1 MNINNNILWEVF
13 YMLFVFNKDKLIS
26 YSISAFIIAIIFMFS
41 TSLVPKSDTQLIQ
54 VSSNVANSIK
64 NGNHENNINNQFKT
78 TNNIK

>member
-1 MNINNNILWEVF
+1 
-13 YMLFVFNKDKLIS
+13 MLFVFNKDKLIS